1 MSFGYNPNI
10 ANGIRLLAGD
20 CPGGEKYE
28 RSSRGTGGTGA
39 VGPDD
44 STRSYTELGQELH
57 LSAPAVHER
66 VKRLKRDGVIVATA
80 ARLHGAR
87 VGRPLLAFVH
97 VNTRSLI
104 VSRQLLKL
112 SSLPEIEEIHTVTG
126 ESGMLLKVRTRDTQ
140 ALEDLLA
147 KIHAID
153 GFDGTRS
160 HIAMTTYL
168 ERGPSPEA

>member
-1 MSFGYNPNI
+1 MAKNTNVVREELAGP
-10 ANGIRLLAGD
+10 ARLDETDRRLLGLLA
-20 CPGGEKYE
+20 E
-28 RSSRGTGGTGA
+28 
-39 VGPDD
+39 D
-44 STRSYTELGQELH
+44 STRSYTNLGQLLN

-66 VKRLKRDGVIVATA
+66 VKRLKRDGVILATA
-80 ARLHGAR
+80 AKLHGAK

-97 VNTRSLI
+97 VNTKSLI

-160 HIAMTTYL
+160 HIALSTYL
-168 ERGPSPEA
+168 ERGPSPAA